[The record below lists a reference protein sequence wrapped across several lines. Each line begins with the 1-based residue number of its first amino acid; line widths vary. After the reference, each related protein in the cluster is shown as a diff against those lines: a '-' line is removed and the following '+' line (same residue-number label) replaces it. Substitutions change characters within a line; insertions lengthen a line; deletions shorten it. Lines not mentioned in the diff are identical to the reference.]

1 MEEKILADASV
12 ALPASC
18 RTNAP
23 LDSDVSLV
31 LPELLTS
38 SCRCLPRAHPA
49 LYTGHTTRGRY
60 MEDKRLT
67 PRSSRL
73 DQEVSG
79 FLVLSTRSS
88 KPLATCYHLSCHLHD
103 MAPGLPPVPLMRGS
117 SGSQLTVAA
126 RLAGKADL
134 TLHQAGPQTHCLEIR
149 VMMDA

>member
-1 MEEKILADASV
+1 MQ
-12 ALPASC
+12 
-18 RTNAP
+18 
-23 LDSDVSLV
+23 VSTQSTPSTV
-31 LPELLTS
+31 H
-38 SCRCLPRAHPA
+38 RA
-49 LYTGHTTRGRY
+49 YNQREVYRGQ
-60 MEDKRLT
+60 ETD
-67 PRSSRL
+67 PWSSRP

-88 KPLATCYHLSCHLHD
+88 KSLATCYHLSYHLHD